1 MIYRFTAE
9 EFRGRLSRRY
19 YCNLEVYRKRRKIRL
34 KTIIMFSSLIANVF
48 LIILRLYDIGVF
60 NVNELNKS
68 NAANSG
74 FAKLY
79 HSSNVKISLIQK
91 CYNSLKKNMVED
103 VKSTVLENEN
113 SAEDKN
119 TTEDKNSTEDKND
132 VKKDEKVAYL
142 TFDDGPTAKI
152 TPEVLRIL
160 KEFDIKATFFVLG
173 EMCRLNP
180 EILKETQAMGHL
192 ICNHTYSHDYD
203 KIYSSKEAF
212 INDLQK
218 CEETIVSIL
227 GTQWN
232 SNKIIRFPGGSFGK
246 KLIPFKEEIKKR
258 GYISYDWN
266 ALNGDA
272 EGIKVPAEKLI
283 DNVVKSIEGKD
294 NIIVLMHDSGG
305 KETTVESLP
314 DVITL
319 LKNKGYVFKTL
330 DQYE

>member
-9 EFRGRLSRRY
+9 VFRGRLNRRY
-19 YCNLEVYRKRRKIRL
+19 YCNLEGYRRRPKIGF
-34 KTIIMFSSLIANVF
+34 KTIIMFSSLIANLLF
-48 LIILRLYDIGVF
+48 ILLRLFDISVF
-60 NVNELNKS
+60 NINELNERTT
-68 NAANSG
+68 ANGG

-79 HSSNVKISLIQK
+79 HSGNVKLSLIQE
-91 CYNSLKKNMVED
+91 CYNSLKENIVED
-103 VKSTVLENEN
+103 VKPTELEEEN
-113 SAEDKN
+113 LSEDKN
-119 TTEDKNSTEDKND
+119 
-132 VKKDEKVAYL
+132 VLKKDEKIAYL

-173 EMCRLNP
+173 EMCHLNP
-180 EILKETQAMGHL
+180 GILKDIQAMGHL

-203 KIYSSKEAF
+203 KIYSSKESF
-212 INDLQK
+212 ISDLQK
-218 CEETIVSIL
+218 CEEAIVSIL
-227 GTQWN
+227 GAQWN

-246 KLIPFKEEIKKR
+246 KLVPFKEEIKKR
-258 GYISYDWN
+258 GYTSYDWN

-283 DNVVKSIEGKD
+283 ENVVKSIEGKE

-314 DVITL
+314 EVITL

-330 DQYE
+330 DQHE